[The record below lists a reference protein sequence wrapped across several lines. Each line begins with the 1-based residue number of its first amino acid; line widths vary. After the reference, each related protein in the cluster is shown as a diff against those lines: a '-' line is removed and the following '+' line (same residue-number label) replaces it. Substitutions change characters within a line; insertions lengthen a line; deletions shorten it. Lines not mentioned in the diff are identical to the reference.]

1 MTLSLTL
8 HNTLS
13 GGKEKFV
20 PMDPKRV
27 TMYQCGPTV
36 YDYVHIGNGRPAVVM
51 DVLYRLL
58 KTQYPEVIHAR
69 NVTDIDDKINAA
81 AKRNDEPFTELT
93 DRFIVEYYADIAAL
107 NVLPAQVQPRATQHI
122 PQIIQMIHDLIAT
135 DHAYANDGHVLFSVP
150 SDPTYGTLSRRTLE
164 ELIDGA
170 RVDVAPYKKDPK
182 DFVLWKPSTPDLPG
196 WDSPW
201 GWGRPGWHIECSAMI
216 KEHLGETIDIHG
228 GGSDLVFPHHENEA
242 AQSRCANANPD
253 YVRYWVHNGMLT
265 MGQEKMSKSL
275 GNILT
280 INGLRQKHPGQV
292 LRLALLS
299 AQYRYPLAW
308 SDDSIIQANKGIDTF
323 YHALRAV
330 PGDSLGSPEQFQD
343 LPVEAFPASVV
354 DALCDDLN
362 TPLAIAAMHELASQ
376 VHKADNEQAA
386 RDYGMQLLAGG
397 WLLGLLQTPVE
408 SYFQASATVDA
419 AEVEALI
426 AARNQARKDKDF
438 ARADE
443 VRDQIANMG
452 IELEDSRDGT
462 RWRVKDS

>member
-1 MTLSLTL
+1 
-8 HNTLS
+8 
-13 GGKEKFV
+13 
-20 PMDPKRV
+20 
-27 TMYQCGPTV
+27 
-36 YDYVHIGNGRPAVVM
+36 
-51 DVLYRLL
+51 
-58 KTQYPEVIHAR
+58 
-69 NVTDIDDKINAA
+69 
-81 AKRNDEPFTELT
+81 
-93 DRFIVEYYADIAAL
+93 
-107 NVLPAQVQPRATQHI
+107 
-122 PQIIQMIHDLIAT
+122 
-135 DHAYANDGHVLFSVP
+135 
-150 SDPTYGTLSRRTLE
+150 
-164 ELIDGA
+164 
-170 RVDVAPYKKDPK
+170 
-182 DFVLWKPSTPDLPG
+182 
-196 WDSPW
+196 
-201 GWGRPGWHIECSAMI
+201 MI

-308 SDDSIIQANKGIDTF
+308 SDDSITQANKGIDTF

-330 PGDSLGSPEQFQD
+330 PGDSLGLPEQFQD
-343 LPVEAFPASVV
+343 QPLEAFPASVV
-354 DALCDDLN
+354 AALCDDLN
-362 TPLAIAAMHELASQ
+362 TPLAIAAMHELSSQ

-386 RDYGMQLLAGG
+386 RDYGLQLLAGG
-397 WLLGLLQTPVE
+397 WLLGLLQLPVE